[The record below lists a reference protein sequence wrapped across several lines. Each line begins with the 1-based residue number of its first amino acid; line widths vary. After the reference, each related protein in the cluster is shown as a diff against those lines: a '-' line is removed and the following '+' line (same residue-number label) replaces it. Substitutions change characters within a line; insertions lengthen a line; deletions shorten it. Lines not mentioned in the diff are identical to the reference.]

1 MVQKLIICSG
11 IVSVTVKNWTEEVE
25 MRRLHVGLLVLGLII
40 GLSGFSEAAQDCKA
54 RYGDGPN
61 QFSLATGSPGELG
74 LLKVLAA
81 AFNAKNNTSLCWVKA
96 GSGKSLKLLKEK
108 KVDMVM
114 VHAPA
119 AEKKAVSDGWAANR
133 TLIGSNEFYLV
144 GPKDDPAGT
153 AKAKSAADAYAAVA
167 KKGSAFFSR
176 GDNSGTHKKE
186 MAIWKT
192 ANITPQ
198 GDWYNVTKDFMRA
211 TLKKANEAKGY
222 FMTDSSTWVMERK
235 KLPKL
240 KKLFAGDKF
249 LVNTY
254 HALSQPKDATPGQ
267 KWAAKF
273 IDFVASKEGQKIIA
287 DYGKETCGEGLYN
300 DAHYAAQ
307 FEK

>member
-1 MVQKLIICSG
+1 MRKLH
-11 IVSVTVKNWTEEVE
+11 
-25 MRRLHVGLLVLGLII
+25 RGLLVLGLIV
-40 GLSGFSEAAQDCKA
+40 GLCGLSEAAQECKA
-54 RYGDGPN
+54 RYGDGSN

-74 LLKVLAA
+74 LLKALAD
-81 AFNAKNNTSLCWVKA
+81 AFNAKNPTSLCWVKA
-96 GSGKSLKLLKEK
+96 GSGKSLKLLKAK

-119 AEKKAVSDGWAANR
+119 TEKKAVSEGWAANR

-176 GDNSGTHKKE
+176 GDNSGTNKKE
-186 MAIWKT
+186 LAIWKK

-198 GDWYNVTKDFMRA
+198 GEWYIVTKDFMRA
-211 TLKKANEAKGY
+211 TLKKANDAKGY
-222 FMTDSSTWVMERK
+222 FMTDSSTWAAEQK
-235 KLPKL
+235 KLPNL
-240 KKLFAGDKF
+240 KKLFQGDKF

-254 HALSQPKDATPGQ
+254 HALSQPKDVTPGQ

-273 IDFVASKEGQKIIA
+273 INFVASKDGQKIIA
-287 DYGKETCGEGLYN
+287 DYGKETCGESLYN
-300 DAHYAAQ
+300 DAKYAAQ
-307 FEK
+307 YKK